1 LPLESYLTVLVRKA
15 GHLFRGAK
23 IMSSSAVA
31 VASSA
36 PLSRERM
43 ERMFYFLSA
52 CLLLLIVVI
61 GFKQFYMHGRAS
73 DGGPVTQAILPL
85 VILHGVAM
93 SSWIVLFVVQST
105 LIVSGRRKL
114 HMSLGVAGVV
124 LAALLVVVG
133 LTTAIASVHYN
144 PDGYKQIW
152 GARRF
157 LSLMLAN
164 ILGFG
169 ILAGIGL
176 RYRRQPEIH
185 RPMMFLATLF
195 VAGPAGLFR
204 IPALNDPIMGAIHSI
219 FATWVPM
226 LVLGALLVLIKSL
239 VTRSW
244 DKYFAAGY
252 AGIVLVCALQV
263 FVSNSGW
270 WYRVAGLVT
279 G

>member
-1 LPLESYLTVLVRKA
+1 
-15 GHLFRGAK
+15 
-23 IMSSSAVA
+23 MSSSVA
-31 VASSA
+31 VAAPSSSA
-36 PLSRERM
+36 LDRERM

-52 CLLLLIVVI
+52 CLLLLIVLI
-61 GFKQFYMHGRAS
+61 GFRQFYMRGRAS

-105 LIVSGRRKL
+105 LIVRGNRKL
-114 HMSLGVAGVV
+114 HMSLGVAGAV
-124 LAALLVVVG
+124 LAAFLVIVG

-144 PDGYKQIW
+144 PDSYKAIW

-164 ILGFG
+164 ILGFA
-169 ILAGIGL
+169 IMAAIGL
-176 RYRRQPEIH
+176 KYRRRPEIH

-204 IPALNDPIMGAIHSI
+204 IPALNGPVLAAIHSI

-226 LVLGALLVLIKSL
+226 LVLGALLVLLKWLI
-239 VTRSW
+239 TRSW

-252 AGIVLVCALQV
+252 VGIVLSCVLQV
-263 FVSNSGW
+263 IVSNTGL

-279 G
+279 A

>member
-1 LPLESYLTVLVRKA
+1 MS
-15 GHLFRGAK
+15 
-23 IMSSSAVA
+23 SSSAVA
-31 VASSA
+31 VASHA
-36 PLSRERM
+36 PVSREQI
-43 ERMFYFLSA
+43 ERMFYFLSG

-93 SSWIVLFVVQST
+93 SSWIVLLVVQSS
-105 LIVSGRRKL
+105 LIVKGNYKL
-114 HMSLGVAGVV
+114 HMTLGIAGAV
-124 LAALLVVVG
+124 LAALLVIVG

-144 PDGYKQIW
+144 PDGYKGIW

-157 LSLMLAN
+157 LSLMLTN
-164 ILGFG
+164 VLGFG

-176 RYRRQPEIH
+176 KYRRRPEVH

-204 IPALNDPIMGAIHSI
+204 IPAITGPVMGAIHSI

-226 LVLGALLVLIKSL
+226 LVLGTLLVLIKSL

-244 DKYFAAGY
+244 DKYFAAGF
-252 AGIVLVCALQV
+252 AGIVFACALQV
-263 FVSNSGW
+263 FVSGTAW
-270 WYRVAGLVT
+270 WLRLAGLVT
-279 G
+279 A